1 MCIFALIYLFFGL
14 LYIYKTN
21 FTVIYKV
28 VIDKL
33 SALIRDSADNLQMVF
48 RYYMIEW
55 CFSKCIITI

>member
-33 SALIRDSADNLQMVF
+33 SALF
-48 RYYMIEW
+48 
-55 CFSKCIITI
+55 